1 MMTNTSAGL
10 TLSLP
15 WKRDLKTLI
24 ETACPKN
31 SRQGDSIIDKNSF

>member
-1 MMTNTSAGL
+1 MITNTSAGL

-24 ETACPKN
+24 KTACPKN